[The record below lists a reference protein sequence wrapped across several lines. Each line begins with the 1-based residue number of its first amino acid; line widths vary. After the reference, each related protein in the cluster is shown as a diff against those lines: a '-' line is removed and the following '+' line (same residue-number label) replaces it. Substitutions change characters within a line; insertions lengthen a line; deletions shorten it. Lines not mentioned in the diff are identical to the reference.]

1 MDEKNILDPSLP
13 LPDNDAREHSARV
26 TGHVSAHIREFD
38 NLLPFDRYMDQV
50 LYAPGLGYYCNSSQ
64 KFGKLGDF
72 VTAPEISAL
81 FCKCLARQIA
91 EVLQILGH
99 GSVLEVGP
107 GTGALAAGLLNELE
121 ILGYLPDKYALLE
134 VSPTLR
140 KCQERFLESNL
151 NSQLVEYHWLEDLP
165 QDWAGVVLLNE
176 VIDAM
181 PVTRFQVKSGV
192 PVVLG
197 VQEIAS
203 EFGIS
208 WIDANEATSAIKIVD
223 KYGLPEGYTSEISD
237 RANAWVK
244 EMGSRLG
251 RGLLLIIDYG
261 YTENEYYHR
270 DRVTGTLMC
279 HYQHRAHTNPFFY
292 PGLQDITA
300 HANFSSLAA
309 AGHSVGMSLAG
320 FTSQEAFLLSLGL
333 TEIAEKNAD
342 VRSRAKVSHEIQ
354 KLTAPLG
361 MGGMF
366 KVLGLS
372 KNLDELLTGFDLRD
386 RSETL

>member
-1 MDEKNILDPSLP
+1 MHDKNTLDPYLP
-13 LPDNDAREHSARV
+13 LPDYDAREHSARV
-26 TGHVSAHIREFD
+26 ERHVREYIRKFD
-38 NLLPFDRYMDQV
+38 NLLPFDHYMDQV

-64 KFGKLGDF
+64 KFGSLGDF
-72 VTAPEISAL
+72 VTAPEISSL
-81 FCKCLARQIA
+81 FSKCLARQVA
-91 EVLQILGH
+91 EVLQILDC
-99 GSVLEVGP
+99 GSILEVGP
-107 GTGALAAGLLNELE
+107 GTGSLAVGLLNELE
-121 ILGYLPDKYALLE
+121 ILGFLPDKYALLE
-134 VSPTLR
+134 VSPYLR

-151 NSQLVEYHWLEDLP
+151 NIQSVDYYWLEDLP
-165 QDWAGVVLLNE
+165 EDWTGVVLVNE

-181 PVTRFQVKSGV
+181 PVTRFQVKSKAPVEVGV
-192 PVVLG
+192 RTIDSDF
-197 VQEIAS
+197 EIS
-203 EFGIS
+203 L
-208 WIDANEATSAIKIVD
+208 IDSDKATGAIEIVE

-244 EMGSRLG
+244 EMGSRLS

-261 YTENEYYHR
+261 YTETEYYHR

-292 PGLQDITA
+292 PGLQDITT
-300 HANFSSLAA
+300 HVNFSSLAI
-309 AGHSVGMSLAG
+309 AGYSVGMNLAG
-320 FTSQEAFLLSLGL
+320 YTSQEAFLLSLGL
-333 TEIAEKNAD
+333 TEIAGTSAE
-342 VRSRAKVSHEIQ
+342 VRSRAEVSHEIQ

-386 RSETL
+386 RSATL